1 VATTVQA
8 IITKARIQLIELT
21 ARYWTDQELLDHYND
36 GVKDLWKGIIDLY
49 KDHFIVQDITNMQL
63 PASTLGGTAVAIT
76 GVPAALFRILI
87 IRPRTLGTNNTN
99 QGLVFEYRD
108 RRHPQ
113 FVQAEAAVPISPRQA
128 VVYYALLNAG
138 APVGAP
144 TILCAP
150 PVNSNVLLQVD
161 YIPVIANTVIGAI
174 NSDTNPIPGES
185 DKALVEYVIA
195 FARVKDREDRGP
207 DPEHVAI
214 YATEKRNLLTALT
227 PRSDQDPENVESFFQ
242 DDVYYT
248 Q

>member
-63 PASTLGGTAVAIT
+63 PASTTGGTAVAIT
-76 GVPAALFRILI
+76 GVPVALFRILI
-87 IRPRTLGTNNTN
+87 IRPRTLGTQNTN

>member
-1 VATTVQA
+1 MATTVQT
-8 IITKARIQLIELT
+8 IITKARIQLLELS
-21 ARYWTDQELLDHYND
+21 ARFWTDQELLDHYND

-49 KDHFIVQDITNMQL
+49 KDHFIVQDVTNMQL
-63 PASTLGGTAVAIT
+63 PASTSGGSAVAVT

-87 IRPRTLGTNNTN
+87 IRPRVLGSGSAN

-128 VVYYALLNAG
+128 VVFYALLNAG

-150 PVNSNVLLQVD
+150 PVNAPVLLQVD
-161 YIPVIANTVIGAI
+161 YIPVVPSTTLANIGT
-174 NSDTNPIPGES
+174 DTNPVPGES

-248 Q
+248 M